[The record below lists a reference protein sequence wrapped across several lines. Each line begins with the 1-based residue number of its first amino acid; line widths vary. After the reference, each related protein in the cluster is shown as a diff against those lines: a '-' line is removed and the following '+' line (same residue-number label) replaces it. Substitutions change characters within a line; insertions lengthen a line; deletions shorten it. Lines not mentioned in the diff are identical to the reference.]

1 MSVLAIFIRDEMHD
15 PAEFK
20 IYSQKSGVARGDHPI
35 KALAYYGAVEVLEG
49 PPVDGVVVV
58 QFPDMVAARA
68 WYDSPEYQEAKVHRL
83 KAADYRVML
92 VQGLA

>member
-1 MSVLAIFIRDEMHD
+1 MGVLAIFVRDRMND
-15 PAEFK
+15 PEEFK
-20 IYSQKSGVARGDHPI
+20 TYSKKSALARGDHTM

-58 QFPDMVAARA
+58 EFPDMASARA
-68 WYDSPEYQEAKVHRL
+68 WYDSPEYQDAKAHRL

-92 VQGLA
+92 VQEL

>member
-1 MSVLAIFIRDEMHD
+1 M
-15 PAEFK
+15 
-20 IYSQKSGVARGDHPI
+20 

-58 QFPDMVAARA
+58 EFPDMAAARA
-68 WYDSPEYQEAKVHRL
+68 WYDSPEYQDAKAHRL

-92 VQGLA
+92 VQGL